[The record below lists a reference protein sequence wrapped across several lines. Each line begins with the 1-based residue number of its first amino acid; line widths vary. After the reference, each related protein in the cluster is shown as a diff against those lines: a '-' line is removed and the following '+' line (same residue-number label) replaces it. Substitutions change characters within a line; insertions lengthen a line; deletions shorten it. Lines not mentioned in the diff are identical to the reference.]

1 MTTTPAA
8 LTALPGPGAG
18 SDLGAGSVAELDVRR
33 LIPGGDALNPA
44 QLLAAGSGDGPLL
57 IVAGAGSGKTQT
69 LAHRVATL
77 IARGADPRRIL
88 LLTFSRRAAQE
99 MTRRAARLVNG
110 GGARA
115 GAERGQSGTGG
126 GARDAGLTWAGTF
139 HAVAN
144 RLLRHHA
151 VEIGLNPAFTLLDR
165 EDAADLID
173 RVRHDQG
180 LSRTDRRFPRKGTC
194 LAIYSRVVNTQDSLR
209 ACLES
214 SFPWC
219 LEWNEPLRALFAAFV
234 EAKAARAV
242 LDYDD
247 LLLYWFHL
255 MTEDGLAARVG
266 ALFDHVLVDEYQDTN
281 TLQAEILRRLK
292 PDGRGVTVVGDDAQA
307 IYSFR
312 AASVGNI
319 LAFPRQ
325 YDPPAAVVTL
335 EQNYRSTQPIL
346 AAANAVIA
354 LASPRYDKNLFSSR
368 RGGQRPQLA
377 TVADELAQVD
387 YVVQRILE
395 RREAGVPL
403 RQQAVLFRAAHHS
416 DALEVELG
424 RRNIP
429 FVKFGGLRFLEAAHV
444 KDALACLRWA
454 ENPRDSLAAF
464 RVAQLLPGMG
474 PRIADRLVHHV
485 MAAGFALSPAL
496 ASFAPPAA
504 ASEDWPAFA
513 GLFGQLCGAGDGGG
527 AGANATPWGAQM
539 GLVRR
544 WYQPHLERLY
554 DDARVRLG
562 DLEQLEQLAA
572 AAPSRE
578 RFLSDLSLDPPQATG
593 AEAGPPHLDEDFLI
607 LSTIHSA
614 KGQEW
619 DSVFVLNAADGCIPS
634 DLATGHPAQI
644 EEERRLLYVAMTRA
658 KNMLALVHPLRFF
671 IRQQSRQGDRHI
683 FTPRSR
689 FIPDA
694 ILDRFERVS
703 LAEAAA
709 SPDGAGSS
717 RASPAAAPRIDVAAR
732 LRAAWGTG
740 AG

>member
-1 MTTTPAA
+1 MQSS
-8 LTALPGPGAG
+8 TAIDTDVPGA
-18 SDLGAGSVAELDVRR
+18 DT
-33 LIPGGDALNPA
+33 LNPA
-44 QLLAAGSGDGPLL
+44 QRAAAGSGDGPLL
-57 IVAGAGSGKTQT
+57 IIAGAGSGKTQT
-69 LAHRVATL
+69 LAHRVAAL

-99 MTRRAARLVNG
+99 MTRRAARLVNAG
-110 GGARA
+110 RARA
-115 GAERGQSGTGG
+115 GSNGRGG
-126 GARDAGLTWAGTF
+126 GGRAGAARLGDAGAGAGLGDAGAGAGDAGLAWAGTF
-139 HAVAN
+139 HAIAN

-151 VEIGLNPAFTLLDR
+151 AEIGLAPAFTLLDR
-165 EDAADLID
+165 EDAADLLD
-173 RVRHDQG
+173 HLRHAQG
-180 LSRTDRRFPRKGTC
+180 QARTDRRFPRKGTC
-194 LAIYSRVVNTQDSLR
+194 LAIYSRVVNTQEPLR
-209 ACLES
+209 ACLEAA
-214 SFPWC
+214 FPWC
-219 LEWNEPLRALFAAFV
+219 LEWEAPLRELFAAYV
-234 EAKAARAV
+234 DAKAARAV

-255 MTEDGLAARVG
+255 MSDGALAVRVG

-312 AASVGNI
+312 AASAGNI
-319 LAFPRQ
+319 LAFPRL
-325 YDPPAAVVTL
+325 YDPPATVVTL
-335 EQNYRSTQPIL
+335 EQNYRSTAPIL
-346 AAANAVIA
+346 DAANAVIA
-354 LASPRYDKNLFSSR
+354 LAPERYEKNLFSLR
-368 RGGQRPQLA
+368 RGGERPQLA

-387 YVVQRILE
+387 FVVQRVLE

-454 ENPRDSLAAF
+454 ENPRDTLAAF

-474 PRIADRLVHHV
+474 PRHADRLVRHV
-485 MAAGFALSPAL
+485 GGAGAALPVAI
-496 ASFAPPAA
+496 ASFGPPPAA
-504 ASEDWPAFA
+504 ADDWPAFTA
-513 GLFGQLCGAGDGGG
+513 LFAHLCGTA
-527 AGANATPWGAQM
+527 AAVSCTVQM

-554 DDARVRLG
+554 DDARVRLA

-578 RFLSDLSLDPPQATG
+578 RFLSDLTLDPPQATG
-593 AEAGPPHLDEDFLI
+593 AEAGQPHLDEDYLI

-619 DSVFVLNAADGCIPS
+619 DSVFVLSAADGSIPS

-658 KNMLALVHPLRFF
+658 KNVLALVHPLRFF
-671 IRQQSRQGDRHI
+671 VRQQSRFGDRHV
-683 FTPRSR
+683 FAPRTR
-689 FIPDA
+689 FLPDA
-694 ILDRFERVS
+694 ILDRFDRVG
-703 LAEAAA
+703 LAGGAAVEEPRPLA
-709 SPDGAGSS
+709 
-717 RASPAAAPRIDVAAR
+717 PAQPRVDVAAR
-732 LRAAWGTG
+732 LRAAWATPSSPSSSSG
-740 AG
+740 AP

>member
-1 MTTTPAA
+1 VSS
-8 LTALPGPGAG
+8 ALP
-18 SDLGAGSVAELDVRR
+18 SDSIDLADPADPILAS
-33 LIPGGDALNPA
+33 LNPA
-44 QLLAAGSGDGPLL
+44 QRRAAGAGDGPLL
-57 IVAGAGSGKTQT
+57 VIAGAGTGKTQT
-69 LAHRVATL
+69 LAHRVAAL
-77 IARGADPRRIL
+77 IARGADARRIL

-99 MTRRAARLVNG
+99 MTRRAVRLLHRRPSTES
-110 GGARA
+110 A
-115 GAERGQSGTGG
+115 
-126 GARDAGLTWAGTF
+126 LPWAGTF

-151 VEIGLNPAFTLLDR
+151 QEIGLDPGFTLLDR
-165 EDAADLID
+165 EDSADLLD
-173 RVRHDQG
+173 RLRHDAG
-180 LSRTDRRFPRKGTC
+180 LARTDRRFPRKGTC
-194 LAIYSRVVNTQDSLR
+194 LAIYSSAVNTQEPLR
-209 ACLES
+209 ACLDTRFS
-214 SFPWC
+214 WC
-219 LEWNEPLRALFAAFV
+219 LEWEEPLRALFAAYV

-255 MTEDGLAARVG
+255 MTDGALAARVG
-266 ALFDHVLVDEYQDTN
+266 GLFDHVLVDEYQDTN
-281 TLQAEILRRLK
+281 TLQAEILRLLK

-312 AASVGNI
+312 AARVGNI
-319 LAFPRQ
+319 LAFPSQ
-325 YDPPAAVVTL
+325 YQPPATVQTI

-346 AAANAVIA
+346 DAANAVIA
-354 LASPRYDKNLFSSR
+354 LAPERYDKRLFSQR
-368 RGGQRPQLA
+368 AGGERPVLA
-377 TVADELAQVD
+377 TVADEAAQVD
-387 YVVQRILE
+387 YVVTRILE

-403 RQQAVLFRAAHHS
+403 RQQAVLFRSGHHS

-444 KDALACLRWA
+444 KDALSCLRWA

-474 PRIADRLVHHV
+474 PRLADALVRHV
-485 MAAGFALSPAL
+485 AGARFALPPAL
-496 ASFAPPAA
+496 ATFVPPVAA
-504 ASEDWPAFA
+504 RADWPAFA
-513 GLFGQLCGAGDGGG
+513 ELFAQLCAAAG
-527 AGANATPWGAQM
+527 PWAAQM

-578 RFLSDLSLDPPQATG
+578 RFLSDLTLDPPRATG
-593 AEAGPPHLDEDFLI
+593 AEASPPHLEEDYLI

-634 DLATGHPAQI
+634 DLATGTVPEI

-658 KNMLALVHPLRFF
+658 KNSLALIHPLRFF
-671 IRQQSRQGDRHI
+671 IRQQSRHGDRHV
-683 FTPRSR
+683 FTPRTR

-694 ILDRFERVS
+694 ILDKFER
-703 LAEAAA
+703 AA
-709 SPDGAGSS
+709 PGGPTGDGLPPAL
-717 RASPAAAPRIDVAAR
+717 PAARVDIAAR
-732 LRAAWGTG
+732 LKASWATPKLAAS
-740 AG
+740 

>member
-1 MTTTPAA
+1 MEAPVS
-8 LTALPGPGAG
+8 PQPV
-18 SDLGAGSVAELDVRR
+18 DSVDPLSAILA
-33 LIPGGDALNPA
+33 ALNPA
-44 QLLAAGSGDGPLL
+44 QRRAAAAGDSPLL
-57 IVAGAGSGKTQT
+57 IIAGAGTGKTQT
-69 LAHRVATL
+69 LAHRVAAL

-99 MTRRAARLVNG
+99 MTRRATRLLSHRT
-110 GGARA
+110 APEA
-115 GAERGQSGTGG
+115 A
-126 GARDAGLTWAGTF
+126 LPWAGTF

-151 VEIGLNPAFTLLDR
+151 PEIGLDPAFTLLDR
-165 EDAADLID
+165 EDSADLID
-173 RVRHDQG
+173 RLRHEAG
-180 LSRTDRRFPRKGTC
+180 LARTDRRAPRKGTC
-194 LAIYSRVVNTQDSLR
+194 LAIYSSVVNTQEPLR
-209 ACLES
+209 ACLETR
-214 SFPWC
+214 FPWC
-219 LEWNEPLRALFAAFV
+219 LEWEEALRDLFARYV
-234 EAKAARAV
+234 DAKAARAV

-247 LLLYWFHL
+247 LLLYWYHL
-255 MTEDGLAARVG
+255 MTEPSLARRVG
-266 ALFDHVLVDEYQDTN
+266 GLFDHVLVDEYQDTN
-281 TLQAEILRRLK
+281 TLQAEIVRLLK

-312 AASVGNI
+312 AARVGNI
-319 LAFPRQ
+319 LGFPNQ
-325 YDPPAAVVTL
+325 YQPPATVETI
-335 EQNYRSTQPIL
+335 EQNYRSTAPL
-346 AAANAVIA
+346 LDAANAVIA
-354 LASPRYDKNLFSSR
+354 LAPERYDKRLYAT
-368 RGGQRPQLA
+368 RGGGERPALV
-377 TVADELAQVD
+377 TVHDEPAQVA

-403 RQQAVLFRAAHHS
+403 RQQAVLFRSSHHS

-429 FVKFGGLRFLEAAHV
+429 FAKYGGLRFLEAAHV

-474 PRIADRLVHHV
+474 PRLADALLRHV
-485 MAAGFALSPAL
+485 AAARFALPPAL
-496 ASFAPPAA
+496 SSFPPPAGA
-504 ASEDWPAFA
+504 RDAWPAFA
-513 GLFGQLCGAGDGGG
+513 DLFGRLCNGAG
-527 AGANATPWGAQM
+527 PWAPQM

-578 RFLSDLSLDPPQATG
+578 RFLTDLTLDPPAGTG
-593 AEAGPPHLDEDFLI
+593 AEAGQPHLDEDYLI

-619 DSVFVLNAADGCIPS
+619 DTVFVLNAADGCIPS
-634 DLATGHPAQI
+634 DLATGTAAEI

-658 KNMLALVHPLRFF
+658 KTVLALVHPLRFF
-671 IRQQSRQGDRHI
+671 IRQQHRLGDRHV
-683 FTPRSR
+683 FTPRTR

-694 ILDRFERVS
+694 ILDKFERVVPVETT
-703 LAEAAA
+703 A
-709 SPDGAGSS
+709 DGA
-717 RASPAAAPRIDVAAR
+717 PAPAPARVDIAAR
-732 LRAAWGTG
+732 LRATWATPKPESST